1 MSRYSRFVD
10 YWEQQEEA
18 AQLNN
23 LPLPNRSNATK
34 EQTTDLEELGCAVYI
49 VLWDRIYGGKSDGL
63 NIYAFANYFGF

>member
-18 AQLNN
+18 ARLNN
-23 LPLPNRSNATK
+23 LPLQNRSNPTK